1 MKLRMD
7 YVTNSSSVS
16 YIITMHEGI
25 VDCFLDFYQGYD
37 AKAGTIR
44 MAKALKKFMLENGNT
59 NYMHGYEL
67 YTYLMTFADDDGDC
81 LTKKTLEDEGMNT
94 DPLKMTEEELFNF
107 IRGEYIHNM
116 KMNEFFQGFGAT
128 QVKQY

>member
-44 MAKALKKFMLENGNT
+44 MAKAGISFLRHL
-59 NYMHGYEL
+59 
-67 YTYLMTFADDDGDC
+67 A
-81 LTKKTLEDEGMNT
+81 
-94 DPLKMTEEELFNF
+94 
-107 IRGEYIHNM
+107 
-116 KMNEFFQGFGAT
+116 
-128 QVKQY
+128 